1 MNRSVQKDLSENK
14 IKECE
19 EHDDILEREDIENN
33 NKNLKKPEENFR
45 YSVDVDVLGITA
57 EEKGRRAWNQY
68 LLRDNSFIT
77 DLFLGLFRS
86 TLK

>member
-1 MNRSVQKDLSENK
+1 MNRSIQKDISENK

-19 EHDDILEREDIENN
+19 EHDDILEKEDIENN
-33 NKNLKKPEENFR
+33 NRNLKNPEENFR

-57 EEKGRRAWNQY
+57 EEKERRAWNQY